1 MRSMQR
7 SECLLAYRPLLPGR
21 NIQQQRFVMSRF
33 EIGNRVRVVGFIA
46 EHYFGVTAVIVSMS
60 QHPEGLDHLN
70 RYQVC
75 LSNGNDDTFYEFQL
89 TAASDSGGESVAD
102 RLAAS

>member
-1 MRSMQR
+1 MSV
-7 SECLLAYRPLLPGR
+7 SVSNFIPGR
-21 NIQQQRFVMSRF
+21 ITQQRFVMSRF
-33 EIGNRVRVVGFIA
+33 EIGNRVRVIGFIA

-75 LSNGNDDTFYEFQL
+75 LSNGNDDTFYQFQL
-89 TAASDSGGESVAD
+89 TAAGPDSGSGGPAD
-102 RLAAS
+102 RRAASC